1 MATLT
6 EFLLNI
12 FSLHWSSNLTV
23 PIKVAVLL
31 IFSALIDQFA
41 ITECLLSV
49 NERNLFPCCHQ
60 SHYRPT
66 LRHSW
71 PPAPAS
77 VSPSTGHF
85 VSHPGVTPGPITSC
99 MVTTHTRVSDIR
111 RCSMQQTLVT
121 PGPRVFVL
129 AVYTPSTSSSTWP
142 RVRNIRTLS
151 QTSMCVGHR
160 DMVSP
165 WTETKTMAAWC
176 RECELWA
183 DTCGN
188 QSHWEAGA
196 GTRGENKNAAET
208 DNSINIPLNSNQ
220 RINYQQIPLFA
231 HCQQIV
237 RCWHRN

>member
-23 PIKVAVLL
+23 PIKVAVRL

-85 VSHPGVTPGPITSC
+85 VSHPGVTPGPITQPGHHPHPGLRHQAMQYAADPCHPRPSRVC
-99 MVTTHTRVSDIR
+99 PRCLHT
-111 RCSMQQTLVT
+111 
-121 PGPRVFVL
+121 
-129 AVYTPSTSSSTWP
+129 
-142 RVRNIRTLS
+142 
-151 QTSMCVGHR
+151 
-160 DMVSP
+160 
-165 WTETKTMAAWC
+165 
-176 RECELWA
+176 
-183 DTCGN
+183 
-188 QSHWEAGA
+188 
-196 GTRGENKNAAET
+196 
-208 DNSINIPLNSNQ
+208 INIIINMAPCQEHQDSVTNINVRGTQGQGVTLNRDKDNGCLVPGMWAVSWHLWQSEPLRGGGGDTGWEQECGGDWQLNKYSA
-220 RINYQQIPLFA
+220 QQ
-231 HCQQIV
+231 
-237 RCWHRN
+237 

>member
-23 PIKVAVLL
+23 PIKVAVRL

-85 VSHPGVTPGPITSC
+85 VSHPGVTPGPITQPG
-99 MVTTHTRVSDIR
+99 HHPHPGPWHQA
-111 RCSMQQTLVT
+111 MQYAADLVT

-160 DMVSP
+160 DRVSP

-176 RECELWA
+176 RGMWAVSWHLWQSEPLRGGGGDTRWEQECGGDWQL
-183 DTCGN
+183 
-188 QSHWEAGA
+188 
-196 GTRGENKNAAET
+196 NKYSA
-208 DNSINIPLNSNQ
+208 
-220 RINYQQIPLFA
+220 QQ
-231 HCQQIV
+231 
-237 RCWHRN
+237 